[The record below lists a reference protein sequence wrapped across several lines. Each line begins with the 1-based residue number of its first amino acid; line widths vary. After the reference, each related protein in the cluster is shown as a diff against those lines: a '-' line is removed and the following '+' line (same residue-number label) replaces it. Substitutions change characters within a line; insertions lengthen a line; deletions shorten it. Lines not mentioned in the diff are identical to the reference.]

1 MLIAT
6 FVRCL
11 STFMGS
17 ITEVF
22 YVCVIIVVMGEPS
35 KSATVE
41 VDDQWIIGGAEGVYP
56 HIEFSASEE

>member
-1 MLIAT
+1 
-6 FVRCL
+6 
-11 STFMGS
+11 MGS